1 MCALSLKR
9 FQFTV
14 RSRKS
19 NSQSVVECLRVNLF
33 SLLMPLNDGL
43 NDGRLCQG
51 GDVAEV
57 LRLVGG
63 DEAEDPPHDLA
74 RPGLGQAGAVQHVVR
89 HRKP

>member
-1 MCALSLKR
+1 MASGLL
-9 FQFTV
+9 V
-14 RSRKS
+14 V
-19 NSQSVVECLRVNLF
+19 SVDDTLH
-33 SLLMPLNDGL
+33 
-43 NDGRLCQG
+43 DGRVSQG